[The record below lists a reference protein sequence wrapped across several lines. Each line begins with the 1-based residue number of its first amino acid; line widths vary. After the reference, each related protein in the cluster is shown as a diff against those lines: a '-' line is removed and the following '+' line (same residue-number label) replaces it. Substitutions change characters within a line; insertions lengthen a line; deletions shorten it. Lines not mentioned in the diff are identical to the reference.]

1 MTVAAL
7 VPGIAA
13 QNPFVAFCNLY
24 QNDAARFV
32 EEVLGMDGR
41 DAHLGSAT
49 LHTIDPEQR
58 EVLNAVSRGERR
70 ISLRS
75 GHGVGKSA
83 VLAWVIVW
91 HNTCKFPQKTVATA
105 PTSPQLFDA
114 LAAETLV
121 WLKRLPPALYQLFE
135 VQSEG
140 FHLRAAPEESFTSFR
155 TSRAETPEALAGIH
169 AEEGFVLLI
178 ADEASGVPDPV
189 FEAASGSMSGRRATT
204 ILAGN
209 PVRLTGLFHDTHHK
223 LRDQWRTL
231 HISCIGHPRISPDF
245 IEDMKRRY
253 GEDSNAYRVRVLGE
267 FPHAD
272 EDAAIPLDLMTAS
285 LTRDVKP
292 VNVRPIWG
300 VDVGG
305 AGKTSDRSALAK
317 RKGNV
322 LAEPVR
328 AFRDLETMQLVGR
341 IKQEWDATT
350 VADRPSE
357 ILVDAIGEGA
367 GVASRLQELDLPA
380 RGINVGESPAMREQF
395 LNLKTELWFLAR
407 EWFQARDCN
416 LANDNDLG
424 AELCAVN
431 FLPATSSGKTRTEPK
446 DKTRKRLGRSPDL
459 ADAFVLTFAAPA
471 VSALYGSVGSVS
483 WKEPLKRPIK
493 CLV

>member
-135 VQSEG
+135 VQSAG
-140 FHLRAAPEESFTSFR
+140 F
-155 TSRAETPEALAGIH
+155 H

-272 EDAAIPLDLMTAS
+272 EDAAIQLDLMTAS

-341 IKQEWDATT
+341 IKQEWDAATF
-350 VADRPSE
+350 ADRPSE
-357 ILVDAIGEGA
+357 ILVDAVGEGA

-395 LNLKTELWFLAR
+395 LNLRSELWFLAR
-407 EWFQARDCN
+407 EWFQA
-416 LANDNDLG
+416 
-424 AELCAVN
+424 
-431 FLPATSSGKTRTEPK
+431 
-446 DKTRKRLGRSPDL
+446 
-459 ADAFVLTFAAPA
+459 
-471 VSALYGSVGSVS
+471 
-483 WKEPLKRPIK
+483 
-493 CLV
+493 